1 MSPVAGNLI
10 SGKIYSI
17 QSQRN
22 IREAAEEMARREIGS
37 LLVSEKGSYIGIITE
52 VDMIRKVVAKGLDP
66 AATSVEKVM
75 TTPLITI
82 EENRS
87 VVDAND
93 LMEKHKIRHLGVT
106 RKGMIVGLVSV
117 RDFLHPL
124 PMEQASG
131 F

>member
-1 MSPVAGNLI
+1 MLPVAGNLI